1 MPAKKYT
8 EDETKTLKEA
18 AVCMERLTYEIMLEH
33 FKREI
38 KKRPNE
44 LNKNIYSLIANKENW
59 ELIRD
64 FQAQNRLEKRYVRK

>member
-1 MPAKKYT
+1 M
-8 EDETKTLKEA
+8 KTLKEA
-18 AVCMERLTYEIMLEH
+18 AVVIERLTYEIMLDH

-38 KKRPNE
+38 EKRPNK

-64 FQAQNRLEKRYVRK
+64 LQAQSRLDKRYIRK